1 MNLFSPFRRA
11 VILITVQLNVSIAKN
26 GRDLDKDEV
35 PQEDRTG
42 NLMVLPSLSFCGRFR
57 SPRLRCIATDHH
69 RVFLRFS
76 ASPPQSPI
84 ASPPPGYNKQVHLIP

>member
-35 PQEDRTG
+35 PHED
-42 NLMVLPSLSFCGRFR
+42 
-57 SPRLRCIATDHH
+57 
-69 RVFLRFS
+69 
-76 ASPPQSPI
+76 
-84 ASPPPGYNKQVHLIP
+84 